1 MNRPLFTLLAAG
13 LSLIP
18 AVAAAETLPLPL
30 SGPAYTAASSG
41 TRVSQPCVSGARPQ
55 ATSR

>member
-1 MNRPLFTLLAAG
+1 MNRALLTLLATG

-30 SGPAYTAASSG
+30 SGPAYTAANSHYLEVRHRG
-41 TRVSQPCVSGARPQ
+41 WRGEKAGY
-55 ATSR
+55 